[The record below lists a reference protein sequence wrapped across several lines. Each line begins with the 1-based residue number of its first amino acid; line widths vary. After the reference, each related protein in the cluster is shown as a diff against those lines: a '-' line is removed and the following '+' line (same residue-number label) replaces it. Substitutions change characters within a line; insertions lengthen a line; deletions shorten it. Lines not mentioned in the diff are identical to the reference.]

1 MFTLLNKCA
10 IIYFQLNIKGV
21 VLMAFITC
29 PVKYDDSKC
38 IIYDP
43 TLRRIIF
50 DLANADNCDD
60 EDYEPEYRQE
70 KIPDYS
76 KIWKSKNKG

>member
-1 MFTLLNKCA
+1 MTY
-10 IIYFQLNIKGV
+10 IS
-21 VLMAFITC
+21 C
-29 PVKYDDSKC
+29 PVKYDESKGILYDS
-38 IIYDP
+38 
-43 TLRRIIF
+43 TLRKIIF